1 MNIRKIWIATF
12 LTISI
17 AAPLR
22 AETKWVEEFLRRYQ
36 PSASTS
42 DSKETTPI
50 AEMLQAGTI
59 PIGVN
64 DLVNMMLDQN
74 LDIRS
79 NRFSPRSSY
88 YQSLVFYRALQP
100 SLRMSTNM
108 TKNTTANTS
117 QSQGLEPTISTKRRN
132 YSIGFAQALPWGTSI
147 SVDGTLNRNFTT
159 SSSGNYNPS
168 YTTQLTYAV
177 GQKLLRDRGRLPNT
191 RQIMQGENNQKISE
205 TNFEIQITEPHRPR
219 LKKRT
224 GILSLPVRT

>member
-1 MNIRKIWIATF
+1 MNIKKLWIATF

-22 AETKWVEEFLRRYQ
+22 AETKWAEEFLRRYQ
-36 PSASTS
+36 PSAGTS

-50 AEMLQAGTI
+50 GEMLQTGTV

-117 QSQGLEPTISTKRRN
+117 QQQGLEPTISTKRRN
-132 YSIGFAQALPWGTSI
+132 YSIGFSQALAWGTSI
-147 SVDGTLNRNFTT
+147 SVDGTLLRNFTT
-159 SSSGNYNPS
+159 SSSSNYNPS
-168 YTTQLTYAV
+168 YTSQLTYTI
-177 GQKLLRDRGRLPNT
+177 GQKLLRDRGKLPNT

-205 TNFEIQITEPHRPR
+205 TNFEIQITN
-219 LKKRT
+219 LIAQAQKSYWD
-224 GILSLPVRT
+224 LVF